1 MKLSKIL
8 DRIDGFKLQGNIE
21 EEVKEIRCDSRL
33 VEPGDM
39 FVAIVGFKTN
49 GHEYVEMALQKGASV
64 IAVQDGE
71 FDVSKIPTKN
81 IILNTEPIIDPS
93 LWKLVPKGMVV
104 SAISSETPIFFVDSI
119 FIGIHAALE
128 HVPIAVTV
136 AGITCFQ
143 NALNPFFPP
152 AIKAYIVYIIK

>member
-1 MKLSKIL
+1 M
-8 DRIDGFKLQGNIE
+8 
-21 EEVKEIRCDSRL
+21 
-33 VEPGDM
+33 
-39 FVAIVGFKTN
+39 
-49 GHEYVEMALQKGASV
+49 
-64 IAVQDGE
+64 
-71 FDVSKIPTKN
+71 
-81 IILNTEPIIDPS
+81 
-93 LWKLVPKGMVV
+93 WKLVPKGMVV

-152 AIKAYIVYIIK
+152 AIKAYMLYIIK